1 MQCFDIATHAVH
13 FTECSGL
20 WRTSSGAWDPQN
32 TEFLLLAWPDR
43 EKWASLLNHT
53 FWKKSGFSSIL
64 LLNHWHIST
73 RFAML
78 FCVRVCLVCSLC
90 GYNWRSFFKILWTD
104 KRERPNFLERLRSDF
119 FGLGPAESLTAST
132 FSRDLALNFLS
143 LVDFCS
149 VLGGLYQCSCVLK
162 LLYPAGNLELMG
174 KVIEIKPS
182 AVSRLD
188 SIQWFRLQIEGHA
201 KCFFLY

>member
-1 MQCFDIATHAVH
+1 M
-13 FTECSGL
+13 G
-20 WRTSSGAWDPQN
+20 
-32 TEFLLLAWPDR
+32 
-43 EKWASLLNHT
+43 WASLLNHT